1 VKPDENVALVVL
13 LCIIISLSV
22 VEISGGNR
30 LQPQKQVHAIRNGRP
45 SGIEWG
51 AVTIERQPNEKS
63 DIARKMA
70 LYNFLNYHY
79 WWDMPFSFW
88 CASFYDNS
96 SLLGDETVHQ
106 DGGLIGDGRWT
117 YHS

>member
-1 VKPDENVALVVL
+1 MLPFITFEIAHIFDLYPWYLQVKPDENVALVVL

-51 AVTIERQPNEKS
+51 R
-63 DIARKMA
+63 
-70 LYNFLNYHY
+70 
-79 WWDMPFSFW
+79 
-88 CASFYDNS
+88 
-96 SLLGDETVHQ
+96 
-106 DGGLIGDGRWT
+106 
-117 YHS
+117 